1 MKNKVKKQNP
11 ETNILDEQKDVNEL
25 KQNLETNILDEQED
39 INEHIELNVSP
50 TNKFFRKN
58 QCDTIAKMKEQK
70 YSSGIHSQIMGA
82 GKSYIILNTINKI
95 KYI

>member
-11 ETNILDEQKDVNEL
+11 
-25 KQNLETNILDEQED
+25 ETNILDEQED

-70 YSSGIHSQIMGA
+70 YTRRFY
-82 GKSYIILNTINKI
+82 KL
-95 KYI
+95 